1 MIVVVVAAPGN
12 IALAVLPGGIAAAFA
27 LLALYYQRRVACVFA
42 RGREICQAVAGGDFE
57 ARVTDIHE
65 QGDAG
70 EMLWAINEMID
81 RTDAF
86 LRESAASMQYVSE
99 HRHFRR
105 IIEKGMVGSFRHS
118 TDTINAA
125 NDAMAAKVDEFRGV
139 ADGFETTIKQVVE
152 TVAATATELD
162 STAGNMQSMA
172 ASTSGQ
178 ATTVAAASE
187 EMTASIHE
195 IATQV
200 ARASQVTENAVAE
213 TGRVDG
219 EVRTLAETAERIG
232 EVVALI
238 TDIANQTNLLALN
251 ATIEAARAGDAGKG
265 FAVVAQEVKQ
275 LATQTSRATDEI
287 GSQITAI
294 QSATQAA
301 VDSVQ
306 AVGGTIGE
314 VNEITA
320 TIAAAVEQQ
329 GAATKEIASSVGQ
342 VAAGTDEVTRNI
354 RQVNDAAGETGQAAD
369 QVSQSAGELS
379 RQSEALNQGV
389 GEFLLEIRK
398 VV

>member
-1 MIVVVVAAPGN
+1 MTNWSSLSKAQTASICAVVALAAMIVVVVAAPGN

-172 ASTSGQ
+172 A
-178 ATTVAAASE
+178 
-187 EMTASIHE
+187 
-195 IATQV
+195 
-200 ARASQVTENAVAE
+200 
-213 TGRVDG
+213 
-219 EVRTLAETAERIG
+219 
-232 EVVALI
+232 
-238 TDIANQTNLLALN
+238 
-251 ATIEAARAGDAGKG
+251 
-265 FAVVAQEVKQ
+265 
-275 LATQTSRATDEI
+275 
-287 GSQITAI
+287 
-294 QSATQAA
+294 
-301 VDSVQ
+301 
-306 AVGGTIGE
+306 
-314 VNEITA
+314 
-320 TIAAAVEQQ
+320 
-329 GAATKEIASSVGQ
+329 
-342 VAAGTDEVTRNI
+342 
-354 RQVNDAAGETGQAAD
+354 
-369 QVSQSAGELS
+369 
-379 RQSEALNQGV
+379 
-389 GEFLLEIRK
+389 
-398 VV
+398 